1 MNKEDFPILLN
12 NKNLVYLDSSAT
24 SLKPKQVIDEI
35 NNYYNFYTANLHR
48 GDYDNA
54 ITVNKKVEETRVL
67 VKEFLNAK
75 EENEI
80 IFTSGTTES
89 LNMIVFS
96 FMKYNL
102 KENDEVLLTKTEHA
116 SNVLPWLV
124 LEREIG
130 IKVKYIPLKENLTI
144 DYEKLEEIIND
155 NTKVISIA
163 HITNT
168 VGDIREINKIRD
180 IINNKNI
187 YFVVDGAQSAGH
199 IKVDVEESNIDFYAF
214 SGHKMYAD
222 TGVGVLY
229 AKKDLLEKMRPFK
242 YGGGMNDTY
251 TIEEYSLKQV
261 PYKFDAGTVNISGIL
276 SLRAAV
282 EYINN
287 IGIENI
293 TNYIS
298 NLSNFLYENLKN
310 VKNIKIYNDNFRT
323 GIMIFNI
330 DKVFSQD
337 LSLFLNKYNICV
349 RSGNHCSKLLKDF
362 ILTSNTC
369 RVSLNIYNTKE
380 DILKLVEVL
389 NKQEEIYENII

>member
-102 KENDEVLLTKTEHA
+102 KENYEVLLTKTEHA

-144 DYEKLEEIIND
+144 DYEKLKEIIND

-168 VGDIREINKIRD
+168 VGDVREINKIRD

-276 SLRAAV
+276 SLRAAII
-282 EYINN
+282 YINS

-310 VKNIKIYNDNFRT
+310 IKNIKIYNDNFHT

-337 LSLFLNKYNICV
+337 LSVFLNKYNICV

-362 ILTSNTC
+362 ILISNTC

>member
-168 VGDIREINKIRD
+168 VGDVREINKIRD

-229 AKKDLLEKMRPFK
+229 AKKELLEKMRPFK

-276 SLRAAV
+276 SLRAAII
-282 EYINN
+282 YINS
-287 IGIENI
+287 IGIKNI

-310 VKNIKIYNDNFRT
+310 IKNIKIYNDNFHT

-337 LSLFLNKYNICV
+337 LSVFLNKYNICV

-369 RVSLNIYNTKE
+369 RISLNIYNTKE

>member
-144 DYEKLEEIIND
+144 DYEKLKEIIND

-168 VGDIREINKIRD
+168 VGDVREINKIRD

-199 IKVDVEESNIDFYAF
+199 IKVDVEKSNIDFYAF

-222 TGVGVLY
+222 TGIGVLY

-276 SLRAAV
+276 SLRAAII
-282 EYINN
+282 YINS

-310 VKNIKIYNDNFRT
+310 VKNIKIYNDNFHT

-337 LSLFLNKYNICV
+337 LSVFLNKYNICV

>member
-1 MNKEDFPILLN
+1 MNKEDFPIFLN

-67 VKEFLNAK
+67 VKGFLNAK

-168 VGDIREINKIRD
+168 VGDVREINKIRD

-187 YFVVDGAQSAGH
+187 YFVVDGAQTAGH

-276 SLRAAV
+276 SLRAAII
-282 EYINN
+282 YINS

-310 VKNIKIYNDNFRT
+310 IKNIKIYNDNFHT

-337 LSLFLNKYNICV
+337 LSVFLNKYNICV

>member
-1 MNKEDFPILLN
+1 MNKEDFPIFLN

-67 VKEFLNAK
+67 VKGFLNAK

-116 SNVLPWLV
+116 SNVLPWFV

-144 DYEKLEEIIND
+144 DYEKLKEIIND

-168 VGDIREINKIRD
+168 VGDIRNLNKIRD

-229 AKKDLLEKMRPFK
+229 AKKELLEKMRPFK

-276 SLRAAV
+276 SLKAAV

-287 IGIENI
+287 IGIDNI

-298 NLSNFLYENLKN
+298 NLSNFLYKNLKN
-310 VKNIKIYNDNFRT
+310 VKNIKIYNDNFHT

-337 LSLFLNKYNICV
+337 LSVFLNKYNICV

>member
-67 VKEFLNAK
+67 VKGFLNAK

-168 VGDIREINKIRD
+168 VGDVREINKIRD
-180 IINNKNI
+180 IINNKSI

-229 AKKDLLEKMRPFK
+229 AKKELLEKMRPFK

-276 SLRAAV
+276 SLKAAV

-287 IGIENI
+287 IGIDNI

-310 VKNIKIYNDNFRT
+310 IKNIKIYNDNFHT

-337 LSLFLNKYNICV
+337 LSVFLNKYNICV

-369 RVSLNIYNTKE
+369 RISLNIYNTKE
-380 DILKLVEVL
+380 DILKLIEVL

>member
-144 DYEKLEEIIND
+144 DYEKLKEIIND

-168 VGDIREINKIRD
+168 VGDVREINKIRD

-199 IKVDVEESNIDFYAF
+199 IKVDVEESNIDFYVF

-276 SLRAAV
+276 SLRAAII
-282 EYINN
+282 YINS

-310 VKNIKIYNDNFRT
+310 IKNIKIYNDNFHT

-337 LSLFLNKYNICV
+337 LSVFLNKYNICV

>member
-144 DYEKLEEIIND
+144 DYEKLKEIIND

-168 VGDIREINKIRD
+168 VGDVREINKIRD
-180 IINNKNI
+180 IINNNNI

-222 TGVGVLY
+222 TGIGVLY
-229 AKKDLLEKMRPFK
+229 AKKELLEKMRPFK

-276 SLRAAV
+276 SLKAAV

-287 IGIENI
+287 IGIDNI

-298 NLSNFLYENLKN
+298 NLSNFLYKNLKN
-310 VKNIKIYNDNFRT
+310 VKNIKIYNDNFHT

-337 LSLFLNKYNICV
+337 LSVFLNKYNICV

-380 DILKLVEVL
+380 DILKLVEAL
-389 NKQEEIYENII
+389 NKQEEIYKNII

>member
-1 MNKEDFPILLN
+1 VNKEDFPIFLN

-67 VKEFLNAK
+67 VKGFLNAK

-168 VGDIREINKIRD
+168 VGDVREINKIRD

-229 AKKDLLEKMRPFK
+229 AKKELLEKMRPFK

-276 SLRAAV
+276 SLRAAII
-282 EYINN
+282 YINS

-310 VKNIKIYNDNFRT
+310 IKNIKIYNDNFHT

-337 LSLFLNKYNICV
+337 LSVFLNKYNICV

>member
-1 MNKEDFPILLN
+1 MNKEDFPIFLN

-144 DYEKLEEIIND
+144 DYEKLKEIIND

-168 VGDIREINKIRD
+168 VGDVREINKIRD

-276 SLRAAV
+276 SLRAAII
-282 EYINN
+282 YINS
-287 IGIENI
+287 IRIENI

-310 VKNIKIYNDNFRT
+310 VKNIKIYNDNFHT

-337 LSLFLNKYNICV
+337 LSVFLNKYNICV

>member
-24 SLKPKQVIDEI
+24 SLKPKIVIDEI

-54 ITVNKKVEETRVL
+54 IIVNKKVEETRKL

-75 EENEI
+75 HEEEI

-102 KENDEVLLTKTEHA
+102 NKDDEVLLTKTEHA
-116 SNVLPWLV
+116 SNILPWLI
-124 LEREIG
+124 LEKEIG
-130 IKVKYIPLKENLTI
+130 IKIKYIPLKDNLTI
-144 DYEKLEEIIND
+144 DYEKLESMINS

-168 VGDIREINKIRD
+168 VGDVREINKIRD

-199 IKVDVEESNIDFYAF
+199 IKVDVEKSNIDFYAF

-276 SLRAAV
+276 SLRAAII
-282 EYINN
+282 YINS
-287 IGIENI
+287 IGIDNI

-310 VKNIKIYNDNFRT
+310 VKNIKIYNDNFHT

-337 LSLFLNKYNICV
+337 LSVFLNKYNICV

>member
-168 VGDIREINKIRD
+168 VGDVREINKIRD
-180 IINNKNI
+180 IINNKSI

-222 TGVGVLY
+222 TGIGVLY
-229 AKKDLLEKMRPFK
+229 AKKELLEKMRPFK

-276 SLRAAV
+276 SLRAAII
-282 EYINN
+282 YINS

-310 VKNIKIYNDNFRT
+310 IKNIKIYNDNFHT

-337 LSLFLNKYNICV
+337 LSVFLNKYNICV

>member
-24 SLKPKQVIDEI
+24 SLKPKIVIDEI

-67 VKEFLNAK
+67 VKGFLNAK

-116 SNVLPWLV
+116 SNVLPWFV

-144 DYEKLEEIIND
+144 DYEKLKEIIND

-168 VGDIREINKIRD
+168 VGDVREINKIRD

-276 SLRAAV
+276 SLRAAII
-282 EYINN
+282 YINS
-287 IGIENI
+287 IGIDNI

-310 VKNIKIYNDNFRT
+310 VKNIKIYNDNFHT

-337 LSLFLNKYNICV
+337 LSVFLNKYNICV

>member
-67 VKEFLNAK
+67 VKGFLNAK

-130 IKVKYIPLKENLTI
+130 LKVKYIPLKENLTI

-168 VGDIREINKIRD
+168 VGDVREINKIRD

-276 SLRAAV
+276 SLRAAII
-282 EYINN
+282 YINS

-310 VKNIKIYNDNFRT
+310 IKNIKIYNDNFHT

-337 LSLFLNKYNICV
+337 LSVFLNKYNICV

-362 ILTSNTC
+362 ILISNTC

>member
-1 MNKEDFPILLN
+1 MNKEDFPIFLN

-67 VKEFLNAK
+67 VKGFLNAK

-144 DYEKLEEIIND
+144 DYEKLKEIIND

-168 VGDIREINKIRD
+168 VGDVREINKIRD

-276 SLRAAV
+276 SLRAAII
-282 EYINN
+282 YINS

-310 VKNIKIYNDNFRT
+310 IKNIKIYNDNFHT

-337 LSLFLNKYNICV
+337 LSVFLNKYNICV

>member
-24 SLKPKQVIDEI
+24 SLKPKIVIDEI

-67 VKEFLNAK
+67 VKGFLNAK

-116 SNVLPWLV
+116 SNVLPWFV

-144 DYEKLEEIIND
+144 DYEKLKEIIND

-168 VGDIREINKIRD
+168 VGDVREINKIRD

-276 SLRAAV
+276 SLRAAII
-282 EYINN
+282 YINS
-287 IGIENI
+287 IRIENI

-310 VKNIKIYNDNFRT
+310 IKNIKIYNDNFHT

-337 LSLFLNKYNICV
+337 LSVFLNKYNICV

>member
-67 VKEFLNAK
+67 VKGFLNAK

-116 SNVLPWLV
+116 SNVLPWFV

-144 DYEKLEEIIND
+144 DYEKLKEIIND

-168 VGDIREINKIRD
+168 VGDVREINKIRD

-251 TIEEYSLKQV
+251 TIEKYSLKQV

-276 SLRAAV
+276 SLRAAII
-282 EYINN
+282 YINS
-287 IGIENI
+287 IRIENI

-310 VKNIKIYNDNFRT
+310 IKNIKIYNDNFHT

-337 LSLFLNKYNICV
+337 LSVFLNKYNICV

>member
-1 MNKEDFPILLN
+1 MNKEDFPIFLN

-144 DYEKLEEIIND
+144 DYEKLKEIIND

-168 VGDIREINKIRD
+168 VGDVREINKIRD

-199 IKVDVEESNIDFYAF
+199 IKVDVEESNIDFYVF

-276 SLRAAV
+276 SLRAAII
-282 EYINN
+282 YINS

-310 VKNIKIYNDNFRT
+310 IKNIKIYNDNFHT

-337 LSLFLNKYNICV
+337 LSVFLNKYNICV

>member
-155 NTKVISIA
+155 NTKLISIA

-168 VGDIREINKIRD
+168 IGDIRNLNKIRD

-229 AKKDLLEKMRPFK
+229 AKKELLEKMRPFK

-276 SLRAAV
+276 SLKAAV

-287 IGIENI
+287 IGIDNI

-298 NLSNFLYENLKN
+298 NLSNFLYENFKN
-310 VKNIKIYNDNFRT
+310 VKNIKIYNDNFHT

-337 LSLFLNKYNICV
+337 LSVFLNKYNICV

-380 DILKLVEVL
+380 DILKLVEAL

>member
-1 MNKEDFPILLN
+1 MNKEDFPIFLN

-144 DYEKLEEIIND
+144 DYEKLKEIIND

-168 VGDIREINKIRD
+168 VGDVREINKIRD

-276 SLRAAV
+276 SLRAAII
-282 EYINN
+282 YINS
-287 IGIENI
+287 IRIENI

-310 VKNIKIYNDNFRT
+310 IKNIKIYNDNFHT

-337 LSLFLNKYNICV
+337 LSVFLNKYNICV

>member
-24 SLKPKQVIDEI
+24 SLKPKIVIDEI

-116 SNVLPWLV
+116 SNVLPWFV

-144 DYEKLEEIIND
+144 DYEKLEKIIND

-168 VGDIREINKIRD
+168 IGDIREINKIRD

-276 SLRAAV
+276 SLRAAII
-282 EYINN
+282 YINS

-293 TNYIS
+293 INYIS

-310 VKNIKIYNDNFRT
+310 VKNIKIYNDNFHT

-337 LSLFLNKYNICV
+337 LSVFLNKYNICV

>member
-67 VKEFLNAK
+67 VKGFLNAK

-116 SNVLPWLV
+116 SNVLPWFV

-144 DYEKLEEIIND
+144 DYEKLKEIIND

-168 VGDIREINKIRD
+168 VGDVREINKIRD

-276 SLRAAV
+276 SLRAAII
-282 EYINN
+282 YINS
-287 IGIENI
+287 IRIENI

-310 VKNIKIYNDNFRT
+310 IKNIKIYNDNFHT

-337 LSLFLNKYNICV
+337 LSVFLNKYNICV

>member
-1 MNKEDFPILLN
+1 VNKEDFPIFLN

-144 DYEKLEEIIND
+144 DYEKLKEIIND

-168 VGDIREINKIRD
+168 VGDVREINKIRD

-276 SLRAAV
+276 SLRAAII
-282 EYINN
+282 YINS

-310 VKNIKIYNDNFRT
+310 IKNIKIYNDNFHT

-337 LSLFLNKYNICV
+337 LSVFLNKYNICV

-362 ILTSNTC
+362 ILISNTC

>member
-144 DYEKLEEIIND
+144 DYEKLKEIIND

-168 VGDIREINKIRD
+168 VGDVREINKIRD

-276 SLRAAV
+276 SLRAAII
-282 EYINN
+282 YINS

-293 TNYIS
+293 TNCIS

-310 VKNIKIYNDNFRT
+310 IKNIKIYNDNFHT

-337 LSLFLNKYNICV
+337 LSVFLNKYNICV

-362 ILTSNTC
+362 ILISNTC

>member
-24 SLKPKQVIDEI
+24 SLKPKIVIDEI

-144 DYEKLEEIIND
+144 DYEKLKEIIND

-168 VGDIREINKIRD
+168 VGDVREINKIRD

-276 SLRAAV
+276 SLRAAII
-282 EYINN
+282 YINS

-310 VKNIKIYNDNFRT
+310 VKNIKIYNDNFHT

-337 LSLFLNKYNICV
+337 LSVFLNKYNICV

-362 ILTSNTC
+362 ILISNTC

>member
-1 MNKEDFPILLN
+1 MNKEDFPIFLN

-144 DYEKLEEIIND
+144 DYEKLKEIIND

-168 VGDIREINKIRD
+168 VGDVREINKIRD
-180 IINNKNI
+180 IINNKSI

-229 AKKDLLEKMRPFK
+229 AKKELLEKMRPFK

-276 SLRAAV
+276 SLKAAV

-287 IGIENI
+287 IGIGNI

-310 VKNIKIYNDNFRT
+310 VKNIKIYNDNFHT

-337 LSLFLNKYNICV
+337 LSVFLNKYNICV

>member
-222 TGVGVLY
+222 TGIGVLY

-310 VKNIKIYNDNFRT
+310 VKNIKIYNDNFHT

-362 ILTSNTC
+362 ILISNTC
-369 RVSLNIYNTKE
+369 RISLNIYNTKE
-380 DILKLVEVL
+380 DILKLVEAL

>member
-1 MNKEDFPILLN
+1 MNKEDFPIFLN

-168 VGDIREINKIRD
+168 IGDIRNLNKIRD

-199 IKVDVEESNIDFYAF
+199 IKVDV
-214 SGHKMYAD
+214 
-222 TGVGVLY
+222 
-229 AKKDLLEKMRPFK
+229 
-242 YGGGMNDTY
+242 
-251 TIEEYSLKQV
+251 
-261 PYKFDAGTVNISGIL
+261 
-276 SLRAAV
+276 
-282 EYINN
+282 
-287 IGIENI
+287 
-293 TNYIS
+293 
-298 NLSNFLYENLKN
+298 
-310 VKNIKIYNDNFRT
+310 
-323 GIMIFNI
+323 
-330 DKVFSQD
+330 
-337 LSLFLNKYNICV
+337 
-349 RSGNHCSKLLKDF
+349 
-362 ILTSNTC
+362 
-369 RVSLNIYNTKE
+369 
-380 DILKLVEVL
+380 
-389 NKQEEIYENII
+389 

>member
-1 MNKEDFPILLN
+1 MNKEDFPIFLN

-67 VKEFLNAK
+67 VKGFLNAK

-116 SNVLPWLV
+116 SNVLPWFV

-144 DYEKLEEIIND
+144 DYEKLKEIIND

-168 VGDIREINKIRD
+168 VGDVREINKIRD

-276 SLRAAV
+276 SLRAAII
-282 EYINN
+282 YINS

-337 LSLFLNKYNICV
+337 LSVFLNKYNICV

>member
-1 MNKEDFPILLN
+1 MNKEDFPIFLN

-67 VKEFLNAK
+67 VKGFLNAK

-116 SNVLPWLV
+116 SNVLPWFV

-144 DYEKLEEIIND
+144 DYEKLKEIIND

-168 VGDIREINKIRD
+168 VGDVREINKIRD

-276 SLRAAV
+276 SLKAAV

-287 IGIENI
+287 IGIDNI

-310 VKNIKIYNDNFRT
+310 VKNIKIYNDNFHT

-337 LSLFLNKYNICV
+337 LSVFLNKYNICV

>member
-1 MNKEDFPILLN
+1 MNKEDFPIFLN

-67 VKEFLNAK
+67 VKGFLNAK

-116 SNVLPWLV
+116 SNVLPWFV

-144 DYEKLEEIIND
+144 DYEKLKEIIND

-168 VGDIREINKIRD
+168 VGDVREINKIRD

-229 AKKDLLEKMRPFK
+229 AKKELLEKMRPFK

-276 SLRAAV
+276 SLKAAV

-287 IGIENI
+287 IGIDNI

-310 VKNIKIYNDNFRT
+310 VKNIKIYNDNFHT

-337 LSLFLNKYNICV
+337 LSVFLNKYNICV

>member
-168 VGDIREINKIRD
+168 IGDIREINKIRD

-276 SLRAAV
+276 SLRAAII
-282 EYINN
+282 YINS
-287 IGIENI
+287 IGIDNI

-310 VKNIKIYNDNFRT
+310 IKNIKIYNDNFHT

-337 LSLFLNKYNICV
+337 LSVFLNKYNICV

>member
-168 VGDIREINKIRD
+168 IGDIRNLNKIRD

-229 AKKDLLEKMRPFK
+229 AKKELLEKMRPFK

-276 SLRAAV
+276 SLKAAV

-287 IGIENI
+287 IGIDNI

-310 VKNIKIYNDNFRT
+310 IKNIKIYNDNFHT

-337 LSLFLNKYNICV
+337 LSVFLNKYNICV

-369 RVSLNIYNTKE
+369 RISLNIYNTKE
-380 DILKLVEVL
+380 DILKLIEVL

>member
-67 VKEFLNAK
+67 VKGFLNAK

-116 SNVLPWLV
+116 SNVLPWFV

-144 DYEKLEEIIND
+144 DYEKLKEIIND

-168 VGDIREINKIRD
+168 VGDVREINKIRD
-180 IINNKNI
+180 IIHNKNI

-276 SLRAAV
+276 SLRAAII
-282 EYINN
+282 YINS
-287 IGIENI
+287 IRIENI

-310 VKNIKIYNDNFRT
+310 IKNIKIYNDNFHT

-337 LSLFLNKYNICV
+337 LSVFLNKYNICV

>member
-168 VGDIREINKIRD
+168 VGDVREINKIRD

-229 AKKDLLEKMRPFK
+229 AKKELLEKMRPFK

-276 SLRAAV
+276 SLKAAV

-287 IGIENI
+287 IGIDNI

-310 VKNIKIYNDNFRT
+310 VKNIKKYNDNFHT

-337 LSLFLNKYNICV
+337 LSVFLNKYNICV

>member
-124 LEREIG
+124 LEKEIG
-130 IKVKYIPLKENLTI
+130 IKIKYIPLKDNLTI
-144 DYEKLEEIIND
+144 DYEKLESMINS

-168 VGDIREINKIRD
+168 VGDVREINKIRD

-276 SLRAAV
+276 SLRAAII
-282 EYINN
+282 YINS
-287 IGIENI
+287 IDIDNI

-310 VKNIKIYNDNFRT
+310 VKNIKIYNDNFHT

-337 LSLFLNKYNICV
+337 LSVFLNKYNICV

>member
-1 MNKEDFPILLN
+1 MNKEDFPIFLN

-67 VKEFLNAK
+67 VKGFLNAK

-168 VGDIREINKIRD
+168 IGDIRNLNKIRD

-229 AKKDLLEKMRPFK
+229 AKKELLEKMRPFK

-276 SLRAAV
+276 SLRAAII
-282 EYINN
+282 YINS

-310 VKNIKIYNDNFRT
+310 IKNIKIYNDNFHT

-337 LSLFLNKYNICV
+337 LSVFLNKYNICV